1 MADANKINEP
11 YSTSKH
17 DEPTTEHHGIARL
30 EITQLYPINMQNVL
44 PIGPLGNFIPKITL
58 PYRANMH
65 NTLPLGPRGHFMP
78 EITRIPYTANMH
90 NALPLVPRGHFMPE
104 VNQPHPVNMNNALPL
119 VPLGNF
125 RSAPMAPFSIYPV
138 QAANNFRD
146 APAFTVCTLC
156 QCQVL
161 AWLLSYPMFRSLLE
175 RCQSL
180 LPKLQSSHSSL
191 QKITILT
198 VSKEN
203 KNERQWRN
211 FDFTFWK
218 LPF

>member
-156 QCQVL
+156 QCQVRTRTEHITGAFTVIL
-161 AWLLSYPMFRSLLE
+161 LFLFLLFGCWLGCCLIPCFAHCLKDVNHFCPNCNHLIHRFR
-175 RCQSL
+175 R
-180 LPKLQSSHSSL
+180 LQY
-191 QKITILT
+191 
-198 VSKEN
+198 
-203 KNERQWRN
+203 
-211 FDFTFWK
+211 
-218 LPF
+218 

>member
-1 MADANKINEP
+1 METVQQAEHREPEINEP

-65 NTLPLGPRGHFMP
+65 NTLPLG
-78 EITRIPYTANMH
+78 
-90 NALPLVPRGHFMPE
+90 PRGHFMPE